1 MGGPPTTRERT
12 PRGQGELL
20 REGLIDAAMEILD
33 EGHDVSELS
42 IRGVT
47 RRAGVSPTAFYLHFE
62 DREELMLAVLE
73 RGFTEFGE
81 LIQQGADRGAD
92 PQQRLMS
99 ACAAYIA
106 FSREWPGRYRL
117 LFAPDLEG
125 EESPGESAEVPTAGD
140 AAFGDLVELIT
151 DYLGGGRSP
160 EQTQAVALGF
170 WMGLHGYATLC
181 GALPTSVDDLT
192 DDQYVAS
199 LTTAW
204 LGPPTG
210 R

>member
-1 MGGPPTTRERT
+1 MEAAQK
-12 PRGQGELL
+12 PRGRAPKGQGELL

-47 RRAGVSPTAFYLHFE
+47 RRAGVSPTAFYLHFD
-62 DREELMLAVLE
+62 DREELMQALLE
-73 RGFTEFGE
+73 RGFTEFGQ
-81 LIQQGADRGAD
+81 LIREGADRGAD

-117 LFAPDLEG
+117 LFAPDFDG
-125 EESPGESAEVPTAGD
+125 EETPEESAEVPTAGD
-140 AAFGDLVELIT
+140 AAFEDLVDLIT
-151 DYLGGGRSP
+151 DYLGGSRSLEDIQP
-160 EQTQAVALGF
+160 VALGF

-181 GALPTSVDDLT
+181 EALPTSVDDLT
-192 DDQYVAS
+192 DEQYVAS
-199 LTTAW
+199 LATAW
-204 LGPPTG
+204 LGPTPG

>member
-1 MGGPPTTRERT
+1 MEAAQKTRRRA
-12 PRGQGELL
+12 PKGQGELL
-20 REGLIDAAMEILD
+20 RERLIDAAMATLD

-47 RRAGVSPTAFYLHFE
+47 RRAGVSPTAFYLHFD
-62 DREELMLAVLE
+62 DREELMLALLE
-73 RGFTEFGE
+73 RGFTEFGQ
-81 LIQQGADRGAD
+81 LIQQGADRGTN

-117 LFAPDLEG
+117 LFAPDLEA
-125 EESPGESAEVPTAGD
+125 EETPGGSAEVPTAGD

-151 DYLGGGRSP
+151 DYLGGSRSP

-181 GALPTSVDDLT
+181 GALPPSVDDLT
-192 DDQYVAS
+192 DEQYVAS

-204 LGPPTG
+204 LGPPPG

>member
-1 MGGPPTTRERT
+1 MEATPKTRERA

-33 EGHDVSELS
+33 EGHDASELS

-47 RRAGVSPTAFYLHFE
+47 RRAGVSPTAFYLHFD
-62 DREELMLAVLE
+62 DREELMSALLE
-73 RGFTEFGE
+73 RGFTEFGQ
-81 LIQQGADRGAD
+81 LIRKGADRGTD

-125 EESPGESAEVPTAGD
+125 EETPGESAEVPTAGD
-140 AAFGDLVELIT
+140 AAFRDLVELIT

-160 EQTQAVALGF
+160 EETEAIALGF

-181 GALPTSVDDLT
+181 EALPTSVEDLT
-192 DDQYVAS
+192 DEQYVES
-199 LTTAW
+199 LTATW
-204 LGPPTG
+204 LGPPPG

>member
-1 MGGPPTTRERT
+1 MKATPRIRERA

-33 EGHDVSELS
+33 EGHDASELS

-47 RRAGVSPTAFYLHFE
+47 RRAGVSPTAFYLHFD
-62 DREELMLAVLE
+62 DREELMQALLE
-73 RGFTEFGE
+73 RGFTEFGQ
-81 LIQQGADRGAD
+81 LIQQGADRGTD
-92 PQQRLMS
+92 PQQRLIS

-117 LFAPDLEG
+117 LFAPDLEADETAG
-125 EESPGESAEVPTAGD
+125 GSAEVPTAGD

-151 DYLGGGRSP
+151 DYLGGDRSP
-160 EQTQAVALGF
+160 KETEAVALGF

-192 DDQYVAS
+192 DKQYVAS
-199 LTTAW
+199 LTAAW
-204 LGPPTG
+204 LGPPPG

>member
-1 MGGPPTTRERT
+1 MEAAPKTRGRA
-12 PRGQGELL
+12 PKGQGELL

-33 EGHDVSELS
+33 EGHDASELS

-47 RRAGVSPTAFYLHFE
+47 RRAGVSPTAFYLHFD
-62 DREELMLAVLE
+62 DREELMSALLE
-73 RGFTEFGE
+73 RGFTEFGQ
-81 LIQQGADRGAD
+81 LIREAADRGTD
-92 PQQRLMS
+92 PEQRLIS

-117 LFAPDLEG
+117 LFSPDLEA
-125 EESPGESAEVPTAGD
+125 EETPRPSAEVPTAGD

-151 DYLGGGRSP
+151 AYLGGSRSP
-160 EQTQAVALGF
+160 EDIQPIALGF

-181 GALPTSVDDLT
+181 GALPTSVDDPT

-199 LTTAW
+199 LTAAW
-204 LGPPTG
+204 LGPLAT